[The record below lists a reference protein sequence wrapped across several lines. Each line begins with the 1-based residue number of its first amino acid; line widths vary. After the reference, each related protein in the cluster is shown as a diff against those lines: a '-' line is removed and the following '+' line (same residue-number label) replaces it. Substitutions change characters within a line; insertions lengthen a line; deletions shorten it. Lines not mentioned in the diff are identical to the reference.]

1 MIRKKR
7 RREQLEE
14 KGNGN
19 ALHRKDINEKNDR
32 NHTKSFINVDNDEHK
47 RDGEAVVY
55 LQPEHSTRTA
65 RTFDGKVDDKGTG
78 SKTSKSSAHRD
89 LEEDV
94 MENSRRR
101 NSAGDGENDD
111 DSIVDI
117 ELIYCQHCERSYA
130 PATYKKFCL
139 AVDENGVPKCVAMRN
154 KKRKIYNSAKIR
166 ITNNENLNSDE
177 QKQVIESRKKIVQ
190 TLRDQ
195 ARGKR
200 KKKTKSQKWREHSQE
215 FREAM
220 KSNRLIAKAEKEG
233 RPPTYYL

>member
-14 KGNGN
+14 KSNEH
-19 ALHRKDINEKNDR
+19 ALHRKGIDERAVR
-32 NHTKSFINVDNDEHK
+32 NHTKGYKDKYERDKEAAVYPENEHTSRKIDSFDRKE
-47 RDGEAVVY
+47 DG
-55 LQPEHSTRTA
+55 
-65 RTFDGKVDDKGTG
+65 DKMC
-78 SKTSKSSAHRD
+78 SRMSKSPAPKE
-89 LEEDV
+89 LDV
-94 MENSRRR
+94 DIMENSRRR
-101 NSAGDGENDD
+101 KDDGDGGNDD

-117 ELIYCQHCERSYA
+117 ELIHCHHCERSYA

-154 KKRKIYNSAKIR
+154 KKRKVYNSAKIR

-177 QKQVIESRKKIVQ
+177 QKQVIESRKKVVQ

-195 ARGKR
+195 AKGKR
-200 KKKTKSQKWREHSQE
+200 KKKKSQKWRDQSQE

-220 KSNRLIAKAEKEG
+220 KSNHLIAKAEKEG

>member
-14 KGNGN
+14 KGNEN
-19 ALHRKDINEKNDR
+19 ALHRKDINKKNDR
-32 NHTKSFINVDNDEHK
+32 NHTKSFIEVDEDEH
-47 RDGEAVVY
+47 

-65 RTFDGKVDDKGTG
+65 RTFDGKVDDKETG
-78 SKTSKSSAHRD
+78 SKLSKSSAHHD
-89 LEEDV
+89 LEKDV

-154 KKRKIYNSAKIR
+154 KREKYTTQQRSV
-166 ITNNENLNSDE
+166 L
-177 QKQVIESRKKIVQ
+177 Q
-190 TLRDQ
+190 TM
-195 ARGKR
+195 
-200 KKKTKSQKWREHSQE
+200 KT
-215 FREAM
+215 
-220 KSNRLIAKAEKEG
+220 
-233 RPPTYYL
+233 

>member
-1 MIRKKR
+1 MLRKKR

-14 KGNGN
+14 KNNEN
-19 ALHRKDINEKNDR
+19 ASHRKESNEKTDR
-32 NHTKSFINVDNDEHK
+32 NHAKSFIHMDKNEHE
-47 RDGEAVVY
+47 RDREAVID
-55 LQPEHSTRTA
+55 LEPEHSTRTTN
-65 RTFDGKVDDKGTG
+65 TFNGKVDDKVID
-78 SKTSKSSAHRD
+78 SKTRKSTAHRD
-89 LEEDV
+89 LEVDV
-94 MENSRRR
+94 MENSRRQK
-101 NSAGDGENDD
+101 NDSDGANDD

-117 ELIYCQHCERSYA
+117 ELIYCHNCERSYA

-154 KKRKIYNSAKIR
+154 KKRKVYNSAKIR
-166 ITNNENLNSDE
+166 ITNNENLNSNE
-177 QKQVIESRKKIVQ
+177 QKQVIESRKKVVK

-195 ARGKR
+195 ARGKM
-200 KKKTKSQKWREHSQE
+200 KKKNSQKWREQSQE